1 MSRAIPLIASMSLL
15 LGCAPGV
22 KDAKLEDVDLS
33 DMKALQAI
41 RAQLNAED
49 GAAFASYVVR
59 HSVASASFCGRPLA
73 GPDGKPP
80 RTVGEAID
88 LALDRD
94 AADRRALALEGQSE
108 YSRPRAQEQWD
119 DLISERDMLIN
130 AQSVLRADHGAFA
143 ERRSEWKALEARIAH
158 INDHLSELEPLIY
171 GPDKRNSK

>member
-49 GAAFASYVVR
+49 GA
-59 HSVASASFCGRPLA
+59 ASFCGRPLA

-158 INDHLSELEPLIY
+158 VNDHLSELEPLIY